1 MRTSVGK
8 MNHGIEAM
16 WPAIGKAIRVATG
29 EDFAVRKC
37 RAVGGGCINS
47 TYSVEDGTL
56 HFFVKV
62 NRVSGLAMFEAEFD
76 GLREIAAT
84 GVIRVPNPVCA
95 GVAEDSAFL
104 VLEAIDFSSG
114 REGRAEDL
122 GRQLAEMHRIS
133 ASQYGWWRD
142 NTIGS
147 TPQINTSADNW
158 PEFWRDRRLGRQL
171 ALAASNGYGGALQRK
186 GECLLARLDGFFAGY
201 APLPSLLHGDLW
213 GGNYA
218 YAATGEPV
226 VFDPAVYYGDRETDL
241 AMTELFGGF
250 PAVFHAAYGEAF
262 PLDSGY
268 PIRKALYNLYH
279 ILNHLNMFGAGYLG
293 QAEGMIEKLLSEAG

>member
-1 MRTSVGK
+1 
-8 MNHGIEAM
+8 M
-16 WPAIGKAIRVATG
+16 WQAIGKAIQAATG
-29 EDFAVRKC
+29 EDFTARKC
-37 RAVGGGCINS
+37 RAIGGGCINS
-47 TYSVEDGTL
+47 TYSVEDGA
-56 HFFVKV
+56 HRFFVKV
-62 NRVSGLAMFEAEFD
+62 NRMSGLAMFEAEAD
-76 GLREIAAT
+76 GLREIAGT
-84 GVIRVPNPVCA
+84 GVIRVPDPVCTGTA
-95 GVAEDSAFL
+95 ADSAFL
-104 VLEAIDFSSG
+104 VLEYIDFSSG
-114 REGRAEDL
+114 RKGRAEDL
-122 GRQLAEMHRIS
+122 GRQLADMHRVS
-133 ASQYGWWRD
+133 TTQYGWRRD

-147 TPQINTSADNW
+147 TCQINTPAENW

-186 GECLLARLDGFFAGY
+186 GERLLVRLDGFFTGY

-226 VFDPAVYYGDRETDL
+226 IFDPAVYYGDRETDL

-250 PAVFHAAYGEAF
+250 PAAFHAAYREAF

-268 PIRKALYNLYH
+268 PTRKSLYNLYH
-279 ILNHLNMFGAGYLG
+279 ILNHLNMFGEGYLG